1 MRQVPMPY
9 HGRLL
14 FCDPVETVHQELPLI
29 VTIAASFGLALALG
43 FVAAKLKLPELVGYM
58 LAGIVLGPMT
68 PGVVVDVQ
76 LSQQLAEIGII
87 LLMFGVGLHF
97 SFEEL
102 LKVKRIA
109 LPGALIE
116 IPLVTVI
123 GGSIAWWWGW
133 PLGSCL
139 VFGLSL
145 SVASTVVLVRA
156 LDRAGQLENMNG
168 HIAVGWLVVEDL
180 VMVLVLVLLPAL
192 AGWLDGSADDVS
204 AYSLF
209 EVIGITLL
217 KVIGFIVLMLLV
229 GRRLFPWLLWQVA
242 HTGSRE
248 LFTLS
253 VIAAAIGIAYAASVL
268 FGVSFALGAFLA
280 GIVMR
285 ESSLSYR
292 AAKESL
298 PLRDAFS
305 VLFFVAV
312 GMLFKPQV
320 LVEQPLAVLTVLA
333 IIMVGKSMI
342 AFFLVKAA
350 RYPLNTALT
359 VAVGLA
365 QIGEFSFILV
375 GLGVSLGVLHAEGQ
389 SLILAGSLLA
399 IALNPLVFR
408 AVEPLQ
414 RWILT
419 RSRFARLFDQSDDP
433 LASLPMTFSSDTL
446 TGHVVLAGYGRVGQR
461 IADILTEQ
469 GMCVVVV
476 EHNRELV
483 EALRTSGLP
492 AVVGNAIEPD
502 VLIQAH
508 IARASMLVMAV
519 PDVTSAC
526 RMLEIARM
534 LNPDIDSVG
543 RSHSQQETEFLQGE
557 RIGGVFMG
565 EHELARGM
573 ANHILQRLQGDD
585 RAWA

>member
-1 MRQVPMPY
+1 M
-9 HGRLL
+9 
-14 FCDPVETVHQELPLI
+14 HQEMSLI

-58 LAGIVLGPMT
+58 LAGVLLGPLT
-68 PGVVVDVQ
+68 PGLTLDVA

-116 IPLVTVI
+116 IPVVTAI
-123 GGSIAWWWGW
+123 GGGVAWLWGW

-139 VFGLSL
+139 IFGLSL

-156 LDRAGQLENMNG
+156 LERNGQLENMTG
-168 HIAVGWLVVEDL
+168 HIAVGWLVMEDL
-180 VMVLVLVLLPAL
+180 VMVLMLVLLPAL
-192 AGWLDGSADDVS
+192 AGWLGGSTGGNVS
-204 AYSLF
+204 THSLLMAL
-209 EVIGITLL
+209 GLTLV
-217 KVIGFIVLMLLV
+217 KVVGFIVLMLLV
-229 GRRLFPWLLWQVA
+229 GRRVFPWLLWQVA

-253 VIAAAIGIAYAASVL
+253 VIAAAIGIAYAASTL

-320 LVEQPLAVLTVLA
+320 LVEQPLAVLSVLG
-333 IIMVGKSMI
+333 IIMVGKSML

-365 QIGEFSFILV
+365 QIGEFSFILA
-375 GLGVSLGVLHAEGQ
+375 GLGVSLGILHPEGQ

-399 IALNPLVFR
+399 IAINPLVFR
-408 AVEPLQ
+408 AVGPLQ
-414 RWILT
+414 RWIVS
-419 RSRFARLFDQSDDP
+419 RSRFARLFEQPDDP
-433 LASLPMTFSSDTL
+433 LATLPMTYPSEQL

-461 IADILTEQ
+461 IADILSEQ
-469 GMCVVVV
+469 NVCVVVI

-483 EALRTSGLP
+483 EALRASGLP
-492 AVVGNAIEPD
+492 AVLGDAVEPD

-508 IARASMLVMAV
+508 IARACMLVMAI
-519 PDVTSAC
+519 PDTARAC

-543 RSHSQQETEFLQGE
+543 RSHSQQETDFLKGE
-557 RIGGVFMG
+557 HIGRVFMG

-573 ANHILQRLQGDD
+573 SDHILQRLDSK
-585 RAWA
+585 AWG